1 MSNLH
6 RCESGRRWD
15 RVSLLRGGCTPAAA
29 LWWVLVLWMA
39 CGLVPATLRAET
51 AAPVKVL
58 VLPLRVYAETA
69 DPELGARMMAIP
81 ANRLT
86 DAGATVEKA
95 ELAPDALAALLDRGA
110 GAVVDLARQQGADY
124 ALWGSATWI
133 GEAFSIDSRL
143 VEVLSGQTETFF
155 YEGRQT
161 EAMAAVMAS
170 MAGDVSD
177 RIFQREKVAAIEIR
191 GNERIEADAI
201 QRVIRTVPGDP
212 YDPKILSE
220 DLKAVFAMGY
230 FDDIRVESEAV
241 PGGKRVIFVV
251 TEKPTLRAIHIKGN
265 RAFDDEK
272 IREAMTL
279 STGSIVNLT
288 RIRNNIERIET
299 LYKDKNYHNVQITH
313 TVVPLDNNQ
322 ADLELAIEEGEKIR
336 IEEIVFEGN
345 SEVPEKRLKKL
356 IKTSEASMF
365 SWITSSGELSQEVLN
380 QDVGQIMAYYN
391 NSGYIQA
398 KVADPV
404 VEYLPEGIRVTF
416 KIEEGPRYE
425 VGTVK
430 VSGELVRPA
439 DELTEKLSIPEE
451 DYFSREIVRND
462 VLMLTDLYSD
472 EGYAYAEVLPKVQP
486 HPDTLT
492 VDVDYVATKGPLV
505 HFERIVIAGNTK
517 TRDKVIRREL
527 EVYEQ
532 ELYNGV
538 KLKKGVRNLFR
549 LDYFEDVKIDTTK
562 GETEDGVVL
571 KVDVVEKPTGAFT
584 FGGGYSSVEDAFT
597 MFSISQRNFRGKGQV
612 LQARAQLGGVTNK
625 FSLIFTEPWLFD
637 IPLSATV
644 EAYNW
649 EVDYDYYDKDS
660 IGAGLRLSY
669 PFWEDVRLYWGY
681 RIDLSEVTEITRDAS
696 ESIWQMEGENL
707 TSSTELA
714 IRYDS
719 RNRMFNPT
727 EGSMHGISLEYAGL
741 GGDVGFIKTEAETG
755 WYFPL
760 TKKLTGF
767 VRAKGGMIE
776 DVSGKLLPDY
786 EKFYLGGINS
796 LRGFRWEDLAPREP
810 SRHPDYPGELV
821 GVGGDKYV
829 QLNAELIFP
838 IDEKSGV
845 MGVVFFDTGEVFGND
860 ETVDFG
866 QLRESIGG
874 GIRWY
879 SPVGPIRVEYGHILD
894 PKSGFGEGGRWEFT
908 MGTAF

>member
-1 MSNLH
+1 M
-6 RCESGRRWD
+6 
-15 RVSLLRGGCTPAAA
+15 PAAVLYWA
-29 LWWVLVLWMA
+29 LVLGMA
-39 CGLVPATLRAET
+39 CGLQPSALRAQS

-58 VLPLRVYAETA
+58 ILPLQVYAEA
-69 DPELGARMMAIP
+69 AEPGLGARMMEVP
-81 ANRLT
+81 ANRLGE
-86 DAGATVEKA
+86 AGARVEKA
-95 ELAPDALAALLDRGA
+95 DLAPEALAALLDGGPGA
-110 GAVVDLARQQGADY
+110 IVDYARREGADY

-133 GEAFSIDSRL
+133 GERFSIDSRL
-143 VEVLSGQTETFF
+143 VETLSGQAETFF
-155 YEGRQT
+155 YEGRT
-161 EAMAAVMAS
+161 EDMAAVLTS
-170 MAGDVSD
+170 MARDASD
-177 RIFQREKVAAIEIR
+177 RIFRQEKIAAIDIQ
-191 GNERIEADAI
+191 GNQRMEADAI
-201 QRVIRTVPGDP
+201 ERVIRSAPGDP
-212 YDPKILSE
+212 YDPKILAE

-230 FDDIRVESEAV
+230 FDDIRVEAETV
-241 PGGKRVIFVV
+241 PGGKRVVFVV

-272 IREAMTL
+272 IREALTL

-299 LYKDKNYHNVQITH
+299 LYKDKNYHNVEVTHAIT
-313 TVVPLDNNQ
+313 PLDNNQ
-322 ADLELAIEEGEKIR
+322 ADLELNIEEGEKIR
-336 IEEIVFEGN
+336 IEQIVFEGN
-345 SEVPEKRLKKL
+345 ADVTDKRLKKL

-365 SWITSSGELSQEVLN
+365 SWITSAGELNQEVLN

-391 NSGYIQA
+391 NNGYIQA

-425 VGTVK
+425 VGSVT

-439 DELTEKLSIPEE
+439 EELVEKLSISKE

-472 EGYAYAEVLPKVQP
+472 EGYAYAEISPRVVP
-486 HPDTLT
+486 HPDTLK
-492 VDVDYVATKGPLV
+492 VDVDYVATRGPLV
-505 HFERIVIAGNTK
+505 TFEKIVIAGNTK

-527 EVYEQ
+527 EIYEQ

-549 LDYFEDVKIDTTK
+549 LDYFEDVKVDTTK
-562 GETEDGVVL
+562 GSSEDSMVL
-571 KVDVVEKPTGAFT
+571 KVEVAEKPTGAFT

-597 MFSISQRNFRGKGQV
+597 MFSIAQRNFRGKGQV
-612 LQARAQLGGVTNK
+612 LQARAQLGGATTK

-660 IGAGLRLSY
+660 VGAALRLSY
-669 PFWEDVRLYWGY
+669 PFWENVRLHWGY
-681 RIDLSEVTEITRDAS
+681 RIDMSEITEITADAS
-696 ESIWQMEGENL
+696 ESIWQMEGENM
-707 TSSTELA
+707 TSSTEVA

-719 RNRMFNPT
+719 RNRLFNPT
-727 EGSMHGISLEYAGL
+727 EGSVHGISLEYAGL
-741 GGDVGFIKTEAETG
+741 GGEVGFIKTEAETG

-760 TKKLTGF
+760 SEKLTGF
-767 VRAKGGMIE
+767 LRAKGGTIE

-796 LRGFRWEDLAPREP
+796 LRGFRWKDLAPLEP
-810 SRHPDYPGELV
+810 SRRYPGQFISI
-821 GVGGDKYV
+821 GGDKYV
-829 QLNAELIFP
+829 QFNAELVFP
-838 IDEKSGV
+838 VDEKSGV
-845 MGVVFFDTGEVFGND
+845 MGVVFFDTGEVFGSD

-866 QLRESIGG
+866 RLRESVGA

-894 PKSGFGEGGRWEFT
+894 PEPGFGEGGRWEFT
-908 MGTAF
+908 MGGAF

>member
-1 MSNLH
+1 MSDLH
-6 RCESGRRWD
+6 RCVSERQWD
-15 RVSLLRGGCTPAAA
+15 GTTSLRGRGMPATL
-29 LWWVLVLWMA
+29 LWWALVLWVA
-39 CGLVPATLRAET
+39 GGLIPT
-51 AAPVKVL
+51 ALQAQTAGPVKVL
-58 VLPLRVYAETA
+58 VLPLRVHAQAA
-69 DPELGARMMAIP
+69 DAGLGARMMGIA

-86 DAGATVEKA
+86 AAGASVEK
-95 ELAPDALAALLDRGA
+95 
-110 GAVVDLARQQGADY
+110 VDLAPEALAVLLDGGPGAIVDYARQRAADY

-133 GEAFSIDSRL
+133 GERFSIDSRL
-143 VEVLSGQTETFF
+143 VEVLSGQTETLF
-155 YEGRQT
+155 YEGRT
-161 EAMAAVMAS
+161 EDMATVLAS
-170 MAGDVSD
+170 MARDASD
-177 RIFQREKVAAIEIR
+177 RIFQREKILAIDIQ
-191 GNERIEADAI
+191 GNQRIEADAI
-201 QRVIRTVPGDP
+201 ERVIRSAPGDP

-230 FDDIRVESEAV
+230 FDDIRVESEAA

-251 TEKPTLRAIHIKGN
+251 KEKPTLRAIHIKGN
-265 RAFDDEK
+265 RHFDDEK

-279 STGSIVNLT
+279 STGSIVNLA

-299 LYKDKNYHNVQITH
+299 LYKDKNYHNVRITH
-313 TVVPLDNNQ
+313 TIVPLDNNQ
-322 ADLELAIEEGEKIR
+322 ADLELNIEEGEKIR
-336 IEEIVFEGN
+336 IEKIVFEGN
-345 SEVPEKRLKKL
+345 AEVPDKRLKKL

-365 SWITSSGELSQEVLN
+365 SWITSAGELNQEVLN
-380 QDVGQIMAYYN
+380 QDVGQIMAYYHN
-391 NSGYIQA
+391 NGYIQA

-416 KIEEGPRYE
+416 KIDEGPRYK
-425 VGTVK
+425 VGNVT
-430 VSGELVRPA
+430 VSGDLLGPA
-439 DELTEKLSIPEE
+439 EKFVEKLRIAKE
-451 DYFSREIVRND
+451 DYFSRETVRND

-472 EGYAYAEVLPKVQP
+472 EGYAYAEISPKVVP
-486 HPDTLT
+486 HPETLT
-492 VDVDYVATKGPLV
+492 VDVDFVATKGPLV
-505 HFERIVIAGNTK
+505 YFEKIVIAGNTK

-549 LDYFEDVKIDTTK
+549 LDYFEDVKVDTIR
-562 GETEDGVVL
+562 GASEDSMVL
-571 KVDVVEKPTGAFT
+571 KVEVAEKPTGAFT

-597 MFSISQRNFRGKGQV
+597 MFSISQRNFRGLGQV

-625 FSLIFTEPWLFD
+625 FSLSFTEPWLFD

-644 EAYNW
+644 EAYDW

-660 IGAGLRLSY
+660 LGGALRFSY
-669 PFWEDVRLYWGY
+669 PFWENVRLYWGY
-681 RIDLSEVTEITRDAS
+681 RIDLSEVTEITEDAS

-707 TSSTELA
+707 TSSTEVA

-719 RNRMFNPT
+719 RNRLFNPT
-727 EGSMHGISLEYAGL
+727 RGSMHSISLEYAGL
-741 GGDVGFIKTEAETG
+741 GGEVGFIKTEAETG

-760 TKKLTGF
+760 SRKFTGF
-767 VRAKGGMIE
+767 LRAKGGMIE

-796 LRGFRWEDLAPREP
+796 LRGFRWHDLAPQEP
-810 SRHPDYPGELV
+810 SRRYPDQLIS
-821 GVGGDKYV
+821 VGGDKYV
-829 QLNAELIFP
+829 QFNAELVFP

-845 MGVVFFDTGEVFGND
+845 MGVVFFDTGEVFGSD

-866 QLRESIGG
+866 RLRESAGA

-894 PKSGFGEGGRWEFT
+894 PVPGFGEGGRWEFT
-908 MGTAF
+908 MGALF

>member
-1 MSNLH
+1 MSDLH
-6 RCESGRRWD
+6 RCVPERQWDGMTSARGR
-15 RVSLLRGGCTPAAA
+15 SMPAAV
-29 LWWVLVLWMA
+29 LWWALALGMV
-39 CGLVPATLRAET
+39 CGLMPTALRAQAT
-51 AAPVKVL
+51 APVKVL
-58 VLPLRVYAETA
+58 VLPLRVYAEAA
-69 DPELGARMMAIP
+69 DPTLGARMMEIP

-86 DAGATVEKA
+86 EAGASVEKA
-95 ELAPDALAALLDRGA
+95 ELAPEALAALLDG
-110 GAVVDLARQQGADY
+110 GPDAVVAYARQQSADY
-124 ALWGSATWI
+124 ALWGSVTWI
-133 GEAFSIDSRL
+133 GEGFSIDSRL
-143 VEVLSGQTETFF
+143 VETLSGQVETFF
-155 YEGRQT
+155 YEGRRT
-161 EAMAAVMAS
+161 EDMAAVMTSLARD
-170 MAGDVSD
+170 ASD
-177 RIFQREKVAAIEIR
+177 RIFQREKIATIEVQ
-191 GNERIEADAI
+191 GNQRIEADAI
-201 QRVIRTVPGDP
+201 ERVIRSAPGDP

-230 FDDIRVESEAV
+230 FDDIRVEAETV

-251 TEKPTLRAIHIKGN
+251 KEKPTLRAIHIKGN
-265 RAFDDEK
+265 RAFDEEK

-299 LYKDKNYHNVQITH
+299 LYKDKNYHNARVTH

-322 ADLELAIEEGEKIR
+322 ADLELNIEEGEKIR

-345 SEVPEKRLKKL
+345 ADVSDKQLKKL

-365 SWITSSGELSQEVLN
+365 SWITSAGELNQEVLN
-380 QDVGQIMAYYN
+380 QDVGQIMAHYSN
-391 NSGYIQA
+391 NGYIQA

-416 KIEEGPRYE
+416 KIDEGPRYQ
-425 VGTVK
+425 VGNVT

-439 DELTEKLSIPEE
+439 EELVEKLRIPEE
-451 DYFSREIVRND
+451 DYFSREVVRND

-472 EGYAYAEVLPKVQP
+472 EGYAYAEISPRIVPN
-486 HPDTLT
+486 PDTLK
-492 VDVDYVATKGPLV
+492 VDVDFAAAKGPLV
-505 HFERIVIAGNTK
+505 YFEKIVIAGNTK

-549 LDYFEDVKIDTTK
+549 LDYFEDVKVDTTR
-562 GETEDGVVL
+562 GASEDSMVL
-571 KVDVVEKPTGAFT
+571 KVEVVEKPTGAFT

-597 MFSISQRNFRGKGQV
+597 MFSISQRNFRGLGQV
-612 LQARAQLGGVTNK
+612 LQARAQLGGTTNK
-625 FSLIFTEPWLFD
+625 FSLSFTEPWLFD

-669 PFWEDVRLYWGY
+669 PFWENVRLYWGY
-681 RIDLSEVTEITRDAS
+681 RIDLSEVTEISTNAS

-707 TSSTELA
+707 TSSTEVA

-719 RNRMFNPT
+719 RNRLFNPT

-760 TKKLTGF
+760 SRKLTGF
-767 VRAKGGMIE
+767 LRAKGGMVE

-810 SRHPDYPGELV
+810 SRHPYYPGELV
-821 GVGGDKYV
+821 EVGGDKYV
-829 QLNAELIFP
+829 QFNAELIFP

-845 MGVVFFDTGEVFGND
+845 MGVVFFDTGEVFGSN
-860 ETVDFG
+860 ENVDFG
-866 QLRESIGG
+866 QLRESIGAG
-874 GIRWY
+874 FRWY
-879 SPVGPIRVEYGHILD
+879 SPIGPIRVEYGHILD
-894 PKSGFGEGGRWEFT
+894 PKDGFGEGGRWEFT
-908 MGTAF
+908 MGAAF